1 MKSVEEKISE
11 KQRTLADV
19 NKTLEQSLKLYDIT
33 TSHYGNLYTENK
45 AKVESSH
52 IAGIASLL
60 SKINEL
66 LRTRNDIENEING
79 LLELDEQQ
87 NIQSEV
93 GTVTGSKETI
103 LKLMDGKRK

>member
-1 MKSVEEKISE
+1 MKSLTEKINE
-11 KQRTLADV
+11 KQRTLEDV
-19 NKTLEQSLKLYDIT
+19 NTTLEMSLDLYKIT

-52 IAGIASLL
+52 ITGIASLL

-79 LLELDEQQ
+79 LIELDEQENSDIKSDQ
-87 NIQSEV
+87 IQ
-93 GTVTGSKETI
+93 GSKESI
-103 LKLMDGKRK
+103 LKLVEGGKK